1 MSDVSKADRRRR
13 AGAARIILRRRE
25 TVHHMEKVIALLLDF
40 AMLPEKSRREFLAS
54 INEFL
59 IMSPLQR
66 RHAIKAWK
74 QAAKSARREAGM
86 AGEGANGR

>member
-1 MSDVSKADRRRR
+1 M
-13 AGAARIILRRRE
+13 
-25 TVHHMEKVIALLLDF
+25 HHMEKVIALLLDF

-66 RHAIKAWK
+66 RHAIAAWK
-74 QAAKSARREAGM
+74 QAAESGRREAGM